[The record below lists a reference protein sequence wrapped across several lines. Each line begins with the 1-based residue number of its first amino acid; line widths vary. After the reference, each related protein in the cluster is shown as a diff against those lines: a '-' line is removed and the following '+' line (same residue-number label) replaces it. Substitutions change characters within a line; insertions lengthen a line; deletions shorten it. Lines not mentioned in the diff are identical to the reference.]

1 MKLTQ
6 QDKARLLGIDARTLR
21 NWRKE
26 KTYLYE
32 IIEKGFAFEEFVKT
46 AQEKIDDLI
55 KLEDRFRASIVN
67 LPSDTSTADI
77 SLIPVTPSIHSV

>member
-21 NWRKE
+21 NWK
-26 KTYLYE
+26 KDKQYLYE

-46 AQEKIDDLI
+46 AQEKIDNLK
-55 KLEDRFRASIVN
+55 KL
-67 LPSDTSTADI
+67 
-77 SLIPVTPSIHSV
+77 

>member
-21 NWRKE
+21 NWK
-26 KTYLYE
+26 KDKKYLYE

-46 AQEKIDDLI
+46 AQEKIDDLK
-55 KLEDRFRASIVN
+55 KLEDSLKIDSIN
-67 LPSDTSTADI
+67 KK
-77 SLIPVTPSIHSV
+77 

>member
-6 QDKARLLGIDARTLR
+6 QDKARILGIDARTLR

-46 AQEKIDDLI
+46 AQEKIDD
-55 KLEDRFRASIVN
+55 EPTAQPPN
-67 LPSDTSTADI
+67 LNNFNF
-77 SLIPVTPSIHSV
+77 